1 MGEVQV
7 KNVKAKKAK
16 KGKKVFKKATEAY
29 NKALL
34 NAQKTILEGMKTYES
49 KANKKIIKGY
59 GEVYAT
65 VKLNAT
71 SSKEA
76 KKGSNTTM
84 IVLGSLFGVSV
95 LAFAVYWF
103 KFRKTE

>member
-1 MGEVQV
+1 METQV

-65 VKLNAT
+65 VKLNAVKT
-71 SSKEA
+71 ES